1 MFGKYDAAGKL
12 IPATM
17 ELVRLAIPRRVYTQ
31 SHIDYVIEAIV
42 EVFEPGQ
49 APRLPDRRGAADAAA
64 FHGEV
69 RAAGLTVNH
78 PVECKG
84 KRGLARRRGDAEG
97 KGAMPIHLPPISRR
111 QFLAGSLA
119 AGAGLLLPDKADA
132 AAAADP
138 DRWALLAD
146 THIWE
151 RRDGLYR
158 EVKPAENLAQARGE
172 ILALNPPPAAAIVAG
187 DTAFLQGH
195 AADYA
200 VLLDLVKPIRTAGVP
215 VHLALGNHDDR
226 DNFRKAI
233 AVAEPKTAPSPVA
246 GKCVAVLETPRVN
259 WFLLDSLDKTNVTA
273 GVWARPSST
282 GLPRPSTPA
291 APSRRSC
298 WPIITSSCPAAW
310 TTPMTCW
317 KCWSRGGR

>member
-1 MFGKYDAAGKL
+1 
-12 IPATM
+12 
-17 ELVRLAIPRRVYTQ
+17 
-31 SHIDYVIEAIV
+31 
-42 EVFEPGQ
+42 
-49 APRLPDRRGAADAAA
+49 
-64 FHGEV
+64 
-69 RAAGLTVNH
+69 
-78 PVECKG
+78 
-84 KRGLARRRGDAEG
+84 
-97 KGAMPIHLPPISRR
+97 MPIHLPPISRR

-226 DNFRKAI
+226 DNFHKAI
-233 AVAEPKTAPSPVA
+233 TAAEPKTAPSPVA

-273 GVWARPSST
+273 GALGKAQLDWLAKALDARRTKPAIVLAHHYLFLPGGLDDTDDLLEVLVPRRQVKAYIFGHSHAWRHST
-282 GLPRPSTPA
+282 WEGIHLLNLPAVAWVFEKEQPHGWVDLTLSA
-291 APSRRSC
+291 AG
-298 WPIITSSCPAAW
+298 AAVVLHAFDKKHPKNGERLELKW
-310 TTPMTCW
+310 RTDR
-317 KCWSRGGR
+317 KA

>member
-1 MFGKYDAAGKL
+1 MK
-12 IPATM
+12 
-17 ELVRLAIPRRVYTQ
+17 
-31 SHIDYVIEAIV
+31 S
-42 EVFEPGQ
+42 
-49 APRLPDRRGAADAAA
+49 
-64 FHGEV
+64 
-69 RAAGLTVNH
+69 RA
-78 PVECKG
+78 E
-84 KRGLARRRGDAEG
+84 RGDAEG

-119 AGAGLLLPDKADA
+119 AGAGLLLPGTAEA

-138 DRWALLAD
+138 NRWALLAD

-172 ILALNPPPAAAIVAG
+172 ILALKPPPAAAIVAG

-226 DNFRKAI
+226 DNFHKAI
-233 AVAEPKTAPSPVA
+233 AAAEPKAPAVA
-246 GKCVAVLETPRVN
+246 GGRQVRRRAGDAAGELVPVGLAGQDRGDGRRAGQGPARLACQGPGRPPHQAGDRAGP
-259 WFLLDSLDKTNVTA
+259 SLPLP
-273 GVWARPSST
+273 AR
-282 GLPRPSTPA
+282 RP
-291 APSRRSC
+291 
-298 WPIITSSCPAAW
+298 
-310 TTPMTCW
+310 
-317 KCWSRGGR
+317 GRHR